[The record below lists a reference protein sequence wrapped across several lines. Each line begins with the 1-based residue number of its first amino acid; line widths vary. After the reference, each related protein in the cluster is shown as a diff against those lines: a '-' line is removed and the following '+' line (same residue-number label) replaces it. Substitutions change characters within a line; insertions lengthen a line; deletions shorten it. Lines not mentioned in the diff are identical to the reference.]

1 MAVTPKT
8 LFRGAIPAAMTVAYT
23 VPDNLTTVIT
33 NVVATNPGT
42 SAAML
47 TLRLAGVPAL
57 ASVGIAPK
65 GLLTLE
71 TSQVLNAGDTIEIQG
86 NAVGGYVHISGAEVA
101 A

>member
-1 MAVTPKT
+1 
-8 LFRGAIPAAMTVAYT
+8 MTVVYA
-23 VPDNLTTVIT
+23 VPENLTTVVT
-33 NVVATNPGT
+33 NIVATNPAA

-47 TLRLAGVPAL
+47 SLSLAGTPAL

-71 TSQVLNAGDTIEIQG
+71 TSQVLMSGETIEIQG
-86 NAVGGYVHISGAEVA
+86 NAVGGYVHIGGVEVA

>member
-8 LFRGAIPAAMTVAYT
+8 LYRGAIPTGLTVAYT
-23 VPDNLTTVIT
+23 VPDRLTTVVT

-42 SAAML
+42 SPAML

-71 TSQVLNAGDTIEIQG
+71 TSQVIDAGDTIEIQG
-86 NAVGGYVHISGAEVA
+86 NSVGGYVHISGAEVA